1 MSERTDQADREAKA
15 HGRTASMPV
24 SEDSDHVIVPVNP
37 SNKDGPPSAERGEGR
52 AWTKENAR
60 LSHPGPTPR
69 GASVSHVW
77 LAHHSQRVRAIAQA
91 LLLTPTTVRSWLKRF
106 KGAALGRVAM
116 QTKFARAGKA
126 ALS

>member
-1 MSERTDQADREAKA
+1 MALRVRAMSEDEKKTMRQLA
-15 HGRTASMPV
+15 HSRTAQART
-24 SEDSDHVIVPVNP
+24 
-37 SNKDGPPSAERGEGR
+37 GER
-52 AWTKENAR
+52 AR
-60 LSHPGPTPR
+60 I
-69 GASVSHVW
+69 VW